1 MKRRDLVRHMVDH
14 GCELVREGGSHSWWG
29 NVILK
34 QRSAVPR
41 HREIPDF
48 LAKKI
53 CRDLGIPAPGES
65 SDEGE
70 PDAGSD
76 GGAHPAE

>member
-1 MKRRDLVRHMVDH
+1 MV
-14 GCELVREGGSHSWWG
+14 G
-29 NVILK
+29 NVVLK

-48 LAKKI
+48 LTKKI
-53 CRDLGIPAPGES
+53 CRDLGISAPGET
-65 SDEGE
+65 DEEGE

-76 GGAHPAE
+76 GGSGPAA

>member
-1 MKRRDLVRHMVDH
+1 MVDH
-14 GCELVREGGSHSWWG
+14 GCELVREGGNHSWWG
-29 NVILK
+29 NVLLN

-41 HREIPDF
+41 HREIPDY

-65 SDEGE
+65 AEERE
-70 PDAGSD
+70 PGAGSD
-76 GGAHPAE
+76 GGSLPVE